1 MVDAAAPPV
10 ASSASPDTDV
20 AILDAALA
28 EVLAHGIR
36 RTTASDIA
44 RRAGVARQTLY
55 RYWPDAQA
63 VFASLVTRELI
74 AVLPRDEPADLDS
87 LVSMLVATA
96 DDVRRMPLVER
107 LRDTDPELFARY
119 IFDRVGTSQRAIH
132 ADLVRRIADGQR
144 AGFVRAGEPA
154 AMAAL
159 LLLTLQ
165 SAVQSA
171 PLVAEWLPDE
181 AWSRELSRM
190 LRGYLGEMS

>member
-1 MVDAAAPPV
+1 MADGV
-10 ASSASPDTDV
+10 SDTET

-44 RRAGVARQTLY
+44 RRAGLSRQTLY

-63 VFASLVTRELI
+63 VFAALVTRELV
-74 AVLPRDEPADLDS
+74 ASLPDADTTSADLDA
-87 LVSMLVATA
+87 LVELLVETA
-96 DDVRRMPLVER
+96 DRVRRLPLVER

-119 IFDRVGTSQRAIH
+119 ILDRVGTSQRAIH
-132 ADLVRRIADGQR
+132 AETVRRVDAGQR
-144 AGFVRAGEPA
+144 AGFIRAGDPVQLA
-154 AMAAL
+154 AMVL
-159 LLLTLQ
+159 LIAQ

-181 AWSRELSRM
+181 AWRAELTHA
-190 LRGYLGEMS
+190 LRGHLAPTRGIP